1 MKAHRTSARA
11 TISPAATK
19 TMSLRRCFC
28 GRYGFSPITAQ
39 YADRRPVWSPAM
51 DELLIDRS
59 DAGVITVTLNQP
71 KKKNAVS
78 PPMWDA
84 MAELFRGV
92 AVDESVRAVVVT
104 GAGDAFCSG
113 ADLWLEPGEEPPHQL
128 TAMRRVGAAIQ
139 SLHDLPQPTI
149 ARVPGVAAGAGCSL
163 ALACDLIVASDRA
176 RFSEIFAKRGLAVD
190 GGSSWL
196 LPRLIGLHKAKELA
210 FFAEII
216 SAEEAADLGLVNRVV
231 PQDELDA
238 FVDDWAGRLASGP
251 PIALGLS
258 KRMLNNSLQ
267 TTMAQAL
274 EDEGRAQTITLASAD
289 TAEAIAAFAERREP
303 TFRGR

>member
-1 MKAHRTSARA
+1 
-11 TISPAATK
+11 
-19 TMSLRRCFC
+19 
-28 GRYGFSPITAQ
+28 
-39 YADRRPVWSPAM
+39 M
-51 DELLIDRS
+51 DELKIERS
-59 DAGVITVTLNQP
+59 DAGVVTVTLNQP
-71 KKKNAVS
+71 AKKNAVS

-92 AVDESVRAVVVT
+92 AVDEGVRAVVVT
-104 GAGDAFCSG
+104 GEGDSFCSG
-113 ADLWLEPGEEPPHQL
+113 ADLWLPPGEEHPHRL
-128 TAMRRVGAAIQ
+128 TSMRRVGAAIQ

-196 LPRLIGLHKAKELA
+196 LPRMVGLHRAKELA
-210 FFAEII
+210 FYAEIL
-216 SAEEAADLGLVNRVV
+216 SAEEAAGFGLVNRVV
-231 PQDELDA
+231 PHEELDD
-238 FVDDWAGRLASGP
+238 FVDDWAARLAAGP

-258 KRMLNNSLQ
+258 KRLLNNSTH

-274 EDEGRAQTITLASAD
+274 EDEGRAQTITLASRD
-289 TAEAIAAFAERREP
+289 TAEAIAAFAEKRDP
-303 TFRGR
+303 TFHGR